1 MGTWKRYCLP
11 VAHFAIDQ
19 KSNPLCLNQGGEN
32 ILRLQF
38 DLSVAFTCGL
48 AKDSEMLLNQKGKE
62 NLQLPCL
69 CL

>member
-1 MGTWKRYCLP
+1 MGTSKRYYLP
-11 VAHFAIDQ
+11 VAHSATDW
-19 KSNPLCLNQGGEN
+19 KLNPLCSNQGGEN

-38 DLSVAFTCGL
+38 DLNVALTCGL
-48 AKDSEMLLNQKGKE
+48 AKDSELLLDQKGKE